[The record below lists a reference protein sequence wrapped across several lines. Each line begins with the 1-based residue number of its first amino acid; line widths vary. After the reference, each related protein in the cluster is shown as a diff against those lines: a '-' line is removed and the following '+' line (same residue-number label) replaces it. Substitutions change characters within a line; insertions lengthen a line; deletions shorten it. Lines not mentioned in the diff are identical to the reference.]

1 MTHGATIANAQGCG
15 RPFDKGGKDGGVYLV
30 VSASLEEESDN
41 ALVTSLDS
49 EVERCP
55 VRRIARWALDV
66 DTALEQQLDA
76 LLWIHKI

>member
-1 MTHGATIANAQGCG
+1 MVLQSQMDKDVGVPLIREG
-15 RPFDKGGKDGGVYLV
+15 RKDGGVYLV

-41 ALVTSLDS
+41 TLVTSLDS

-55 VRRIARWALDV
+55 VRRIARRALDV
-66 DTALEQQLDA
+66 DTALKQQLDA

>member
-1 MTHGATIANAQGCG
+1 MVLQSQMHKCVGVPLTREG
-15 RPFDKGGKDGGVYLV
+15 RKDGGVYLV

-41 ALVTSLDS
+41 TLVTSLDS